1 MKHFEDHSDSAPADE
16 RRWRNGSTSFGL
28 VAIAFHWTIA
38 ILFLV
43 QLALGYMM
51 SRDDIDPV
59 LQFDLFQYHKSIGF
73 LVLALA
79 APRFIWS
86 VFSRKPRAL
95 DGEGLASRLAA
106 RTAHAA
112 LLLLTLAVPLAGW
125 AVAST
130 SPLQIPSYVFD
141 LIVVPGLPM
150 AISDQAEALWTDV
163 HATLAYLAATI
174 VLLHVVAALWHHFIR
189 KDPTLRRMVPHLA
202 ATDNRRKAT
211 FPRK

>member
-1 MKHFEDHSDSAPADE
+1 MTHFEDHRDSGPTE
-16 RRWRNGSTSFGL
+16 KRLWRNSPRSFGL
-28 VAIAFHWTIA
+28 VAITFHWTIA
-38 ILFLV
+38 VLFLG
-43 QLALGYMM
+43 QLMLGYLM
-51 SRDDIDPV
+51 SRDNIDPV

-79 APRFIWS
+79 VPRFIWS

-95 DGEGLASRLAA
+95 DGEGPVSRLGA

-112 LLLLTLAVPLAGW
+112 LLFLTLAVPLAGW

-150 AISDQAEALWTDV
+150 AISNQSEAFWTEV
-163 HATLAYLAATI
+163 HATLAYLAAGV
-174 VLLHVVAALWHHFIR
+174 VLLHVAAALWHHFIR
-189 KDPTLRRMVPHLA
+189 KDPTLRRMIPCLA
-202 ATDNRRKAT
+202 GSDKKNRAA
-211 FPRK
+211 

>member
-1 MKHFEDHSDSAPADE
+1 MTHIEDHRDNAPTDK
-16 RRWRNGSTSFGL
+16 RLWRNSPTSFGL

-38 ILFLV
+38 ILFLG
-43 QLALGYMM
+43 QLGLGYLM
-51 SRDDIDPV
+51 SRDNIDPV

-79 APRFIWS
+79 VPRFIWS
-86 VFSRKPRAL
+86 VFSRKPRPL
-95 DGEGLASRLAA
+95 DGEGPVSRLGA
-106 RTAHAA
+106 RAAHAA

-150 AISDQAEALWTDV
+150 AISDQSEAFWTNI
-163 HATLAYLAATI
+163 HATLAYLAAGI
-174 VLLHVVAALWHHFIR
+174 VLLHGAAALWHHFVR
-189 KDPTLRRMVPHLA
+189 KDPTLRRMIP
-202 ATDNRRKAT
+202 
-211 FPRK
+211 